1 MGIFK
6 RDYNYNPYFFNKI
19 QPVGGIKFNPRS
31 IVKGDGYEACLRIYD
46 FPTSV
51 NEFWLGKLIDIK
63 DVTVTIDVETEDRS
77 KALQSL
83 NSAISENVDRA
94 NSLKNNIDI
103 IEANNATSILM
114 GLVNDITSRDE
125 VIKLVTIRYYLSAKT
140 EIELEEKIKQV
151 LTKLEGLGYRG
162 AVFLNEQEYEWKSL
176 FLSAGEQKYLRNK
189 RSGHPVPSI
198 SLGAGYLF
206 HYVELNDPT
215 GMFMGTSITGGNVIF
230 DLFTKNEQ
238 RKSYNALAIG
248 VMGSGK
254 STLLK
259 KLSNNNAIVNN
270 TLRILDITGE
280 FKDLVNELEG
290 KIVALDGSNG
300 MINPLQI
307 FATMI
312 NENTNEVQVEQ
323 SYMQH
328 MSKVSMIYNF
338 LSPEA
343 TQEEIREFERLLHD
357 FYIIYGIEREKATSY
372 KAEEYPTLSE
382 FLNYIKGVFYEDEEK
397 ASIRKNLSDFR
408 KKRLESIML
417 TIDNAIRNYGKLF
430 DGHSSIEDLTKEQIV
445 SFEIRTLTGVDKRI
459 FNAQI
464 FNVLSMLW
472 NNALTQGLPE
482 KKAFDEGKK
491 TVEEAKKYLLLL
503 DESHR
508 IINSNNILAVD
519 YLINFERE
527 ARKYFGGLIF
537 ATQSIRDV
545 VPDVS
550 NSEVFEKIRTL
561 FELTQYKFIMQ
572 QDNNTKGV
580 LSEIFSGQLTDTEIN
595 AIPNFSTG
603 DCILVI
609 NGDKNIRFNIE
620 ISDREKYLFK
630 GGA

>member
-51 NEFWLGKLIDIK
+51 DEFWLGKLIDIK

-125 VIKLVTIRYYLSAKT
+125 VIKLVTIRYYLCAKT

-198 SLGAGYLF
+198 SLGAGYPF

-230 DLFTKNEQ
+230 DLFIKNEQ

-323 SYMQH
+323 SYIQH

-572 QDNNTKGV
+572 QDNNTKGL

>member
-51 NEFWLGKLIDIK
+51 DEFWLGKLIDIK

-198 SLGAGYLF
+198 SLGAGYPF

-238 RKSYNALAIG
+238 RKSYNALVIG

-312 NENTNEVQVEQ
+312 DENTNEVQVEQ

-430 DGHSSIEDLTKEQIV
+430 DGHSSIEDLTKEQVV

-550 NSEVFEKIRTL
+550 NSE
-561 FELTQYKFIMQ
+561 
-572 QDNNTKGV
+572 
-580 LSEIFSGQLTDTEIN
+580 IFSGQLTDTEIN

>member
-1 MGIFK
+1 MGLRKEIE
-6 RDYNYNPYFFNKI
+6 YNPYLLTTI
-19 QPVGGIKFNPRS
+19 QPVGGISFSERA
-31 IVKGDGYEACLRIYD
+31 IIKGDGYEACIRIYE
-46 FPTSV
+46 FKTQV
-51 NEFWLGKLIDIK
+51 NDYWLEDLLNFE
-63 DVTVTIDVETEDRS
+63 DVTTTIDVSTENQDKILEKINRS
-77 KALQSL
+77 ITEQ
-83 NSAISENVDRA
+83 ITRA
-94 NSLKNNIDI
+94 GDAPSNIDRI
-103 IEANNATSILM
+103 KATSEISKLQA
-114 GLVNDITSRDE
+114 LVEDITQNE
-125 VIKLVTIRYYLSAKT
+125 EIIKLVTVRYYVSALT
-140 EIELEEKIKQV
+140 LEELDIRIKEILIRLQN
-151 LTKLEGLGYRG
+151 LGYRG
-162 AVFLNEQEYEWKSL
+162 AVCINEQEYEWQSL
-176 FLSAGEQKYLRNK
+176 FSSATEQTYYTNK
-189 RSGHPVPSI
+189 RVGKPLPSI
-198 SLGAGYLF
+198 FLGGGYPF
-206 HYVELNDPT
+206 HFTELNDPT
-215 GMFMGTSITGGNVIF
+215 GKYLGRTYTGGNVLFDIF
-230 DLFTKNEQ
+230 TRNDY
-238 RKSYNALAIG
+238 RKSFNALIVG
-248 VMGSGK
+248 LMGSGK

-259 KLSNNNAIVNN
+259 KLMMDNAIVNN
-270 TLRILDITGE
+270 TIRVLDISGE
-280 FKDLVNELEG
+280 FKTLVEALGG
-290 KIVALDGSNG
+290 KVIALDGTDG
-300 MINPLQI
+300 IINPLQI
-307 FATMI
+307 FATVVD
-312 NENTNEVQVEQ
+312 EETNEVLEEQ
-323 SYMQH
+323 SYMLH
-328 MSKVSMIYNF
+328 LSKVSMLYQFI
-338 LSPEA
+338 SPTAE
-343 TQEEIREFERLLHD
+343 QSEIREFERLLHD

-572 QDNNTKGV
+572 QDNNTKGL

>member
-1 MGIFK
+1 
-6 RDYNYNPYFFNKI
+6 
-19 QPVGGIKFNPRS
+19 
-31 IVKGDGYEACLRIYD
+31 
-46 FPTSV
+46 
-51 NEFWLGKLIDIK
+51 
-63 DVTVTIDVETEDRS
+63 
-77 KALQSL
+77 
-83 NSAISENVDRA
+83 
-94 NSLKNNIDI
+94 
-103 IEANNATSILM
+103 
-114 GLVNDITSRDE
+114 
-125 VIKLVTIRYYLSAKT
+125 
-140 EIELEEKIKQV
+140 
-151 LTKLEGLGYRG
+151 
-162 AVFLNEQEYEWKSL
+162 
-176 FLSAGEQKYLRNK
+176 
-189 RSGHPVPSI
+189 
-198 SLGAGYLF
+198 
-206 HYVELNDPT
+206 
-215 GMFMGTSITGGNVIF
+215 
-230 DLFTKNEQ
+230 
-238 RKSYNALAIG
+238 
-248 VMGSGK
+248 
-254 STLLK
+254 
-259 KLSNNNAIVNN
+259 
-270 TLRILDITGE
+270 
-280 FKDLVNELEG
+280 
-290 KIVALDGSNG
+290 
-300 MINPLQI
+300 
-307 FATMI
+307 
-312 NENTNEVQVEQ
+312 
-323 SYMQH
+323 
-328 MSKVSMIYNF
+328 
-338 LSPEA
+338 
-343 TQEEIREFERLLHD
+343 
-357 FYIIYGIEREKATSY
+357 IEREKATSY

-430 DGHSSIEDLTKEQIV
+430 DGYSSIEDLTKEQIV

-572 QDNNTKGV
+572 QDNNTKGL

>member
-1 MGIFK
+1 M
-6 RDYNYNPYFFNKI
+6 
-19 QPVGGIKFNPRS
+19 
-31 IVKGDGYEACLRIYD
+31 
-46 FPTSV
+46 
-51 NEFWLGKLIDIK
+51 
-63 DVTVTIDVETEDRS
+63 
-77 KALQSL
+77 
-83 NSAISENVDRA
+83 
-94 NSLKNNIDI
+94 
-103 IEANNATSILM
+103 
-114 GLVNDITSRDE
+114 
-125 VIKLVTIRYYLSAKT
+125 
-140 EIELEEKIKQV
+140 
-151 LTKLEGLGYRG
+151 
-162 AVFLNEQEYEWKSL
+162 
-176 FLSAGEQKYLRNK
+176 
-189 RSGHPVPSI
+189 PSI
-198 SLGAGYLF
+198 SLGAGYPF

-238 RKSYNALAIG
+238 RKSYNALVIG

-312 NENTNEVQVEQ
+312 DENTNEVQVEQ

-417 TIDNAIRNYGKLF
+417 TIDNAVRNYGKLF
-430 DGHSSIEDLTKEQIV
+430 DGHSSIEDLTKEQVV

-572 QDNNTKGV
+572 QDNNTKGL